1 MIMVH
6 KKIVTTYN
14 NSKSTIRVKHLRS
27 KRETCEKMKNKKKKV
42 ANKTISIKTI

>member
-14 NSKSTIRVKHLRS
+14 NSKSTIRVKHLS